1 MRSSGKGARGTV
13 KNEMLSFRCVLL
25 RLMGAG
31 LRAQVVG

>member
-13 KNEMLSFRCVLL
+13 KNEMLSFRCELL
-25 RLMGAG
+25 CLTDAG